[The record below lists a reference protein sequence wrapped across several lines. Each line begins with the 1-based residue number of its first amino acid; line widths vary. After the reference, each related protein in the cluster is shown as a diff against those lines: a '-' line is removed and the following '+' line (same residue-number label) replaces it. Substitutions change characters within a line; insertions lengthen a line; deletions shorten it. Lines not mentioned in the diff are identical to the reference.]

1 MAPAEIRELMELK
14 GWSETKLAAQLDLSQ
29 HAVHKWLAEGRKPG
43 GPASI
48 LMRQWL
54 DQARKEAKM
63 KPIPA

>member
-29 HAVHKWLAEGRKPG
+29 HAVHKWLAEGRNPS
-43 GPASI
+43 GPAAI

-54 DQARKEAKM
+54 AEARKEAKR
-63 KPIPA
+63 KPVPA